1 MSLPRALLVEDD
13 EDDAFLMLRAGEGFL
28 ELERVADGA
37 AALARL
43 RPGPSRGAAALPALV
58 LLDWRLPGLSGEEVL
73 RGLRSDPT
81 LRLLPV
87 LVLTTSAA
95 EADARA
101 AYAAGAN
108 AFLTKPN
115 GGEALRALV
124 GAIAGFWLRPEIMK
138 ITPRGE

>member
-13 EDDAFLMLRAGEGFL
+13 EDDAFMMRRASEGLL

-37 AALARL
+37 AALSRL
-43 RPGPSRGAAALPALV
+43 RPGRSRGAAALPALV
-58 LLDWRLPGLSGEEVL
+58 LLDWRLPALSGEEVL
-73 RGLRSDPT
+73 RGLRADAS

-108 AFLTKPN
+108 AFLTKPT
-115 GGEALRALV
+115 GGEALRALL
-124 GAIAGFWLRPEIMK
+124 GAIAGFWSRAEIMK